1 MIHPRNF
8 SLHLFFV
15 SCGSSVVSSVVAES
29 GDSKDVF
36 SPRAYFD
43 VFVSVA
49 VIPDVIN
56 PAFQYYFCT

>member
-15 SCGSSVVSSVVAES
+15 SCGRVVAES

-56 PAFQYYFCT
+56 PAFQYYYCT

>member
-15 SCGSSVVSSVVAES
+15 SCGSSVVSPVVAES
-29 GDSKDVF
+29 GEYKDVF
-36 SPRAYFD
+36 SPRASVD

-56 PAFQYYFCT
+56 AAFQYYYCT

>member
-8 SLHLFFV
+8 SLQLFFV
-15 SCGSSVVSSVVAES
+15 SCGSSVVYSVVAES
-29 GDSKDVF
+29 GDYKDVL
-36 SPRAYFD
+36 SYRAYLD

-56 PAFQYYFCT
+56 PAFQY